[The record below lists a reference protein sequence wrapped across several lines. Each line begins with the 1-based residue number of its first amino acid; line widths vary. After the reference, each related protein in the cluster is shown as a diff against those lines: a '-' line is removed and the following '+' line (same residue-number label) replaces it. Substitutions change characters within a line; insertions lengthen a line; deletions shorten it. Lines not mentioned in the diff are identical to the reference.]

1 MKSDEAGVGD
11 LGATLRR
18 GAVISAVVLVVV
30 QATSLLQTLVL
41 ARLLSPT
48 DIGLFAAGTLLSG
61 VLLTLSEGG
70 LRGALIQR
78 DGDVDDAADTV
89 FWASLITGTA
99 MSLAL
104 LAASPLIGMLFN
116 SRVAGLIAAA
126 TSGTL
131 VLHSMTNVPDAL
143 MQRRFNFKRR
153 LIVDPSVALSF
164 AVVSVVLAALGFG
177 VWSLVAGSYASLLV
191 WVATT
196 WLLAGWKPGHG
207 RASVRMW
214 RELARFAFPLVIE
227 GVGDRC
233 RETIET
239 TVVGRG
245 LSTAALGYYRYG
257 RRIALIPGLAVVQVC
272 SYVLFPAFS
281 RIAGDPARFRRAFLR
296 ALGWIWFAAA
306 PVAALVVALGE
317 PATVVLLGEKW
328 RPAGVVLMALT
339 GYGLGEALNAVCGE
353 SLKGAGR
360 PQLLNWLTAVGLVSL
375 VGLLFALIPF
385 GLVGVGLAISL
396 SAVTVGVVNLA
407 IARRVVGVSVA
418 EILAR
423 LVPPVIG
430 ALVALAII
438 GPLEHLVLH
447 SDQHPAVAALALL
460 GLQSVLFGLIYLVVL
475 RMVAPATIAELGR
488 GVRAFRTRGQRTATS
503 D

>member
-1 MKSDEAGVGD
+1 
-11 LGATLRR
+11 
-18 GAVISAVVLVVV
+18 VLVIG
-30 QATSLLQTLVL
+30 QATSFCQTLVL
-41 ARLLSPT
+41 ARLLSPAEV
-48 DIGLFAAGTLLSG
+48 GLFAAGTLLSG
-61 VLLTLSEGG
+61 VLITVSEGG

-78 DGDVDDAADTV
+78 QTDLDDAAETV
-89 FWASLITGTA
+89 FWASLITGTL

-104 LAASPLIGMLFN
+104 LAASPLISLLFAN
-116 SRVAGLIAAA
+116 RTAGLVAAA

-131 VLHSMTNVPDAL
+131 LLHSMTNVPDGL

-164 AVVSVVLAALGFG
+164 AVVAVVCAALGLG

-191 WVATT
+191 WVAST
-196 WLLAGWKPGHG
+196 WLLAGWRPGHG

-214 RELARFAFPLVIE
+214 RELARFGLPLVIE

-239 TVVGRG
+239 TVVSRG
-245 LSTAALGYYRYG
+245 LSTTALGYYRYG
-257 RRIALIPGLAVVQVC
+257 RRIALIPGLAVIQVC

-296 ALGWIWFAAA
+296 ALAWIWLAAA
-306 PVAALVVALGE
+306 PVAALIVALGE
-317 PATVVLLGEKW
+317 PAAVVLLGEKW

-353 SLKGAGR
+353 ALKGAGR

-375 VGLLFALIPF
+375 IGLLVVLIPF

-407 IARRVVGVSVA
+407 IARRVVGVSVG
-418 EILAR
+418 ELLTR
-423 LVPPVIG
+423 LVPPIIG
-430 ALVALAII
+430 ALVALAIVA
-438 GPLEHLVLH
+438 PLEHVVVH
-447 SDQHPAVAALALL
+447 SDQRGVVAAVALL
-460 GLQSVLFGLIYLVVL
+460 GAESVLFGLIYLATL
-475 RMVAPATIAELGR
+475 RVIAPATVAEVIRGARAWLTRKRGDAGR
-488 GVRAFRTRGQRTATS
+488 S
-503 D
+503 